1 MERLFTND
9 NFGGEISLEA
19 LKKRM
24 YPREVVGSSETGSY
38 SMNTIGGPARV
49 FFRAAPTEEEE
60 RKRQAKEAKKQ
71 KEGTGKDDDEDGSPQ
86 LPKDAFTCRYAIRK
100 MTKDDS
106 DQDMKGN
113 DTKKMEVFPYEQDD
127 ESEEEEDDDD
137 DDGDQRVSKR
147 KRGGS
152 YNDNDTGDDEDESS
166 GTSSDE
172 ESRRGEPEGEGG
184 ILNQGKIRVG
194 PQHQV
199 PVPVFDPENTRVV
212 SRNPTLVWS
221 PTMTP
226 SKEQMDDYFQQV
238 SAILTPFAEHQM
250 LIMGTE
256 PSALIPSDRME
267 DLMRERES
275 NKPLTVSSISTSA
288 SLGSTSP
295 KNTLLREC
303 DADALLKNLHDQKY
317 SVEAAVA
324 MVKASPRDFLVNW
337 TSTERE
343 GFDDSFRKNGGSLLM
358 VAKSVASL
366 TAAKTHCDIV
376 DYHYRFKIPDQF
388 RRYQNKK
395 REQAVKMMECIEARK
410 VSENSAVRVLP
421 QSKGIN
427 GEENSASGGDEKRR
441 KMGNWYVWL
450 QLFSS
455 PPGSTFVLVMMAVFV
470 VTSLT

>member
-1 MERLFTND
+1 
-9 NFGGEISLEA
+9 
-19 LKKRM
+19 
-24 YPREVVGSSETGSY
+24 
-38 SMNTIGGPARV
+38 
-49 FFRAAPTEEEE
+49 
-60 RKRQAKEAKKQ
+60 
-71 KEGTGKDDDEDGSPQ
+71 
-86 LPKDAFTCRYAIRK
+86 
-100 MTKDDS
+100 
-106 DQDMKGN
+106 
-113 DTKKMEVFPYEQDD
+113 
-127 ESEEEEDDDD
+127 
-137 DDGDQRVSKR
+137 
-147 KRGGS
+147 
-152 YNDNDTGDDEDESS
+152 
-166 GTSSDE
+166 
-172 ESRRGEPEGEGG
+172 
-184 ILNQGKIRVG
+184 
-194 PQHQV
+194 
-199 PVPVFDPENTRVV
+199 
-212 SRNPTLVWS
+212 
-221 PTMTP
+221 MTP

-410 VSENSAVRVLP
+410 VNDNSVIRVVP

-427 GEENSASGGDEKRR
+427 GEEVAAGGDEKRR
-441 KMGNWYVWL
+441 KVGNWCVMM
-450 QLFSS
+450 QKPSS
-455 PPGSTFVLVMMAVFV
+455 PPGGTFPLVVMESVK
-470 VTSLT
+470 SRR